1 MANQLRNAI
10 ENDQSGQD
18 EFYIRKLTNKDIADA
33 GLSEKATK
41 EYQEILKEVNQYR
54 TSYNVKH
61 LDNPI
66 KQEDYHGEIS
76 ATDTSKLETE
86 GTTFERQEDIKS
98 KDINHLTVSTDPNF
112 DFSGDIYINGK
123 KYDIKIKMSNWIR
136 QLKHTMLKS
145 KVWPN
150 LKLMHNIKKI
160 SLKIK
165 R

>member
-1 MANQLRNAI
+1 MANQLRNVI

-98 KDINHLTVSTDPNF
+98 KDINHLTVSTDLTLILAVIFISTVRNT
-112 DFSGDIYINGK
+112 IL
-123 KYDIKIKMSNWIR
+123 KIKMSNWIR